1 MNVEKYVIPE
11 VMCDADWFTLTGQN
25 IGPVKD
31 KDWKN
36 GRVTTTIMPVRPN
49 QLLVRG
55 CSQIGKN
62 Q

>member
-11 VMCDADWFTLTGQN
+11 VMCDADWLTLTGQN
-25 IGPVKD
+25 IGAAKD

-36 GRVTTTIMPVRPN
+36 GRATTSILPVRPN

-55 CSQIGKN
+55 CS
-62 Q
+62 

>member
-25 IGPVKD
+25 GGPAKLD

-36 GRVTTTIMPVRPN
+36 GRAATSFLPVRPN
-49 QLLVRG
+49 QLLVRDH
-55 CSQIGKN
+55 S
-62 Q
+62 